1 MENRE
6 KDNYTVLVD
15 VAESNENK
23 KAKKMTICKNKMENV
38 IVYLLFYH

>member
-23 KAKKMTICKNKMENV
+23 KAKKDSNLSFKFKT
-38 IVYLLFYH
+38 